1 MLITFEPICHR
12 VVKKSMN
19 FVIKIEMSEMM
30 KKVVVIIFLSVFS
43 LNLFAPATN
52 ALVIEPAPYL
62 NPFGKLIYAIG
73 MVETKLDTLAY
84 NPKEEAVGYFQIRP
98 IRLLDYNNRTGSNYR
113 MRDLYDYHISEKI
126 FLYYASQ
133 IGPYNN
139 EKIAKNWNGSGIR
152 TKAYWKEVRK
162 HL

>member
-1 MLITFEPICHR
+1 
-12 VVKKSMN
+12 MN
-19 FVIKIEMSEMM
+19 FVNYIEMSELM
-30 KKVVVIIFLSVFS
+30 KKMVVIIFLSLFS
-43 LNLFAPATN
+43 LNLFAPTTN
-52 ALVIEPAPYL
+52 ALVLEPATSV

-84 NPKEEAVGYFQIRP
+84 NPEEEAVGYFQIRP
-98 IRLLDYNNRTGSNYR
+98 IRLLDYNNRTGSSYT
-113 MRDLYDYHISEKI
+113 MRDMYDYHIAEKI

-139 EKIAKNWNGSGIR
+139 EKIAKKWNGSGRMTSI
-152 TKAYWKEVRK
+152 YWNKVRK